1 MRFTD
6 NSHKAE
12 GKGNTVCWNSERKA
26 RINGIKSTGETHE
39 KEGEEKMNQKREIG
53 KKKLTGKD
61 KDLGLFLQKKMHLF
75 QEDEKPFNN
84 GGKQRRGKK
93 TLKYKLYLL

>member
-39 KEGEEKMNQKREIG
+39 KEGEEKMN
-53 KKKLTGKD
+53 
-61 KDLGLFLQKKMHLF
+61 
-75 QEDEKPFNN
+75 
-84 GGKQRRGKK
+84 
-93 TLKYKLYLL
+93 

>member
-39 KEGEEKMNQKREIG
+39 KEGEEKMNQTEERNWKEETHWKGQR
-53 KKKLTGKD
+53 
-61 KDLGLFLQKKMHLF
+61 LGSFPV
-75 QEDEKPFNN
+75 EKNAFIL
-84 GGKQRRGKK
+84 GR
-93 TLKYKLYLL
+93 